1 MICHD
6 LHREDVDI
14 SASELENRTE
24 AVALFLNRAD
34 TEACARDS
42 IITTCQELRM
52 LKLSFTYVHMIL
64 IDFMIFDVRSGQW

>member
-1 MICHD
+1 MVEIFLENYGKLICGTW
-6 LHREDVDI
+6 EDVDI

-34 TEACARDS
+34 TEASARDS

-52 LKLSFTYVHMIL
+52 LRILRFIYVHMIL
-64 IDFMIFDVRSGQW
+64 S